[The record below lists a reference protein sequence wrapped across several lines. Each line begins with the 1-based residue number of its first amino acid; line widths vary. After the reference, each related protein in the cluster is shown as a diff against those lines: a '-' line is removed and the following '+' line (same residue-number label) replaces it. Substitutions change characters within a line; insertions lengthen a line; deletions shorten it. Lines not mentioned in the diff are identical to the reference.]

1 MSYIG
6 NPIISTDFPKDT
18 FSGNGATVA
27 FTMSIAPASVNAVIV
42 VVSGITQDPST
53 YTISGTTLT
62 FSAAPPTGTSN
73 ISVRHL
79 GVAGIPNTPSAGSVG
94 LTALSATGTK
104 DSTTFLRGDNTFAVP
119 PAGAILQL
127 VSTNKTDTFSTTSGS
142 YTDVTGLSV
151 SITPQSAT
159 SKIFVIVHFNTS
171 GAQTANESF
180 RLMKD
185 ATALSD
191 PFAVVRIGQDAQ
203 AEYQVTNIAYSYLDS
218 PATTS
223 STTYKIQAKTNYSTL
238 YVNRPLNQGGFSD
251 TLKSTITV
259 MEVAV

>member
-1 MSYIG
+1 M
-6 NPIISTDFPKDT
+6 
-18 FSGNGATVA
+18 A
-27 FTMSIAPASVNAVIV
+27 
-42 VVSGITQDPST
+42 
-53 YTISGTTLT
+53 LT
-62 FSAAPPTGTSN
+62 KVQSEM
-73 ISVRHL
+73 
-79 GVAGIPNTPSAGSVG
+79 
-94 LTALSATGTK
+94 
-104 DSTTFLRGDNTFAVP
+104 
-119 PAGAILQL
+119 AGAGQVLQV

-151 SITPQSAT
+151 SITPKSST

-203 AEYQVTNIAYSYLDS
+203 AEYQVTHIAYSYLDS